1 MISGGGG
8 RGYDLPV
15 STATGFRAG
24 AGGGVRRLGWG
35 LADQAL
41 SSLTNFALAIL
52 VARAV
57 STSALGAFGLAFT
70 TYTITLGATR
80 ALCQEPLTVR
90 YSAMPEREWRPGAA
104 AATGVA
110 LVLGILAGLIC
121 IAAAFFFGGTLRPT
135 LLVLGV
141 GMPGLIVQDAWRS
154 AFFSHLRGR
163 AAFTNDLVWAIAQVV
178 LVAAVLVAGT
188 RTVPA
193 FIAAWA
199 GAAAVAALFGIVQA
213 GLRPRPGRT
222 RWWLSH
228 HRDLGPRYLVEFVA
242 RNAAQSGAMYATAA
256 FAGLSAAGALRG
268 AQVVLG
274 PLNVLNMGVTAPGVA
289 ESVRI
294 ARRSPRRMMRA
305 VELLA
310 VALVVVFV
318 AWGAIV
324 YVLPDSIGEA
334 LLKRSWQPA
343 HDVIPAYTAVMAAS
357 GMLTAA
363 TVGLRAM
370 AAAKRSLRSRL
381 VTGVLAVAGGTIGA
395 ATSGAVGAA
404 TGLALGLWI
413 GGIQWWHQL
422 GAAVTEEEERR
433 AAADVSPEPA
443 SDPAAVPP

>member
-8 RGYDLPV
+8 RGYDLLV
-15 STATGFRAG
+15 STATGIRAG

-41 SSLTNFALAIL
+41 SSMTNFALAVL
-52 VARAV
+52 VARSV

-90 YSAMPEREWRPGAA
+90 YSATGEPEWRDGTA

-110 LVLGILAGLIC
+110 LVLGVLAGVIC
-121 IAAAFFFGGTLRPT
+121 AGAAFFFDGALRPS
-135 LLVLGV
+135 LIVLGV

-154 AFFSHLRGR
+154 AFFSRLQGR
-163 AAFTNDLVWAIAQVV
+163 SAFANDLVWAIAQVV
-178 LVAAVLVAGT
+178 LVAVVLVAGM
-188 RTVPA
+188 RTAPA
-193 FIAAWA
+193 FLAAWA
-199 GAAAVAALFGIVQA
+199 GAAAVAGLFGIVQA
-213 GLRPRPGRT
+213 GLVPRPGRA

-228 HRDLGPRYLVEFVA
+228 HRDLGPRYLVEFIA

-274 PLNVLNMGVTAPGVA
+274 PLNILNMGVTAPGVA

-310 VALVVVFV
+310 VVLVVVFV
-318 AWGAIV
+318 AWGV
-324 YVLPDSIGEA
+324 VMYLLPDSIGEA
-334 LLKRSWQPA
+334 LLKQSWQPA

-395 ATSGAVGAA
+395 ATAGAVGAA

-422 GAAVTEEEERR
+422 GLAVTEEEERR
-433 AAADVSPEPA
+433 AATEAPVSPA
-443 SDPAAVPP
+443 ADPATARP

>member
-1 MISGGGG
+1 MISGGGA
-8 RGYDLPV
+8 RRYDPGV
-15 STATGFRAG
+15 STATGFRGG

-41 SSLTNFALAIL
+41 SSLTNFALAVL

-90 YSAMPEREWRPGAA
+90 YSALSEREWRSGAA

-110 LVLGILAGLIC
+110 LVLGLLAGVVC
-121 IAAAFFFGGTLRPT
+121 VAAAFFFAGTLRPT
-135 LLVLGV
+135 LLVLGI

-163 AAFTNDLVWAIAQVV
+163 AAFGNDLVWALAQVV
-178 LVAAVLVAGT
+178 LVAIVVVAGT
-188 RTVPA
+188 RSVPA
-193 FIAAWA
+193 FVAAWA

-213 GLRPRPGRT
+213 SVVPRPGRT
-222 RWWLSH
+222 GWWLSH

-294 ARRSPRRMMRA
+294 ARRSPRRMMHA
-305 VELLA
+305 VRLLA
-310 VALVVVFV
+310 FALVVVFV
-318 AWGAIV
+318 LWGLVV
-324 YVLPDSIGEA
+324 YVLPDSVGEA
-334 LLKRSWQPA
+334 LLKRSWHPA

-381 VTGVLAVAGGTIGA
+381 VTGVLAVAGGTAGA

-413 GGIQWWHQL
+413 GGIQWWQQL
-422 GAAVTEEEERR
+422 GAAVAEEEVRR
-433 AAADVSPEPA
+433 AEADAPA
-443 SDPAAVPP
+443 PPAPDPAAAQP

>member
-1 MISGGGG
+1 
-8 RGYDLPV
+8 V
-15 STATGFRAG
+15 STATGFRGG

-35 LADQAL
+35 VADQAL
-41 SSLTNFALAIL
+41 SSLTNFALAVL

-57 STSALGAFGLAFT
+57 STSALGAFGLSFT

-90 YSAMPEREWRPGAA
+90 YSATSVREWRTGVA

-110 LVLGILAGLIC
+110 LVLGVAAGIVC
-121 IAAAFFFGGTLRPT
+121 IAVAFLFAGTLRES

-154 AFFSHLRGR
+154 AFFSRLSGR
-163 AAFTNDLVWAIAQVV
+163 TAFGNDLVWAMAQVV
-178 LVAAVLVAGT
+178 LVAAVLLVGM
-188 RTVPA
+188 RSVPA

-199 GAAAVAALFGIVQA
+199 GAAAFAALFGIVQS
-213 GLRPRPGRT
+213 GFVPRPGRT

-242 RNAAQSGAMYATAA
+242 RNGAQSGAMYATAA

-274 PLNVLNMGVTAPGVA
+274 PLNVLNMGVTSPAIA

-294 ARRSPRRMMRA
+294 ARRSPRRMMHA

-310 VALVVVFV
+310 VALVIVFV
-318 AWGAIV
+318 AWGVVV
-324 YVLPDSIGEA
+324 YLLPDSAGEA
-334 LLKRSWQPA
+334 LLKRSWHAA

-370 AAAKRSLRSRL
+370 AAAKRSLRARL
-381 VTGVLAVAGGTIGA
+381 VTGVLAVAGGTAGA

-413 GGIQWWHQL
+413 GGIQWWQQL
-422 GAAVTEEEERR
+422 GAAVGEEEERR
-433 AAADVSPEPA
+433 AAAEVPA
-443 SDPAAVPP
+443 PPAVGPAAAPP

>member
-1 MISGGGG
+1 
-8 RGYDLPV
+8 V
-15 STATGFRAG
+15 STATGSRGGG

-90 YSAMPEREWRPGAA
+90 YSATPVREWRTGVAA
-104 AATGVA
+104 AAGAA
-110 LVLGILAGLIC
+110 LVLGAVAGLVC
-121 IAAAFFFGGTLRPT
+121 IVAAFAFGGTLRAS

-141 GMPGLIVQDAWRS
+141 GMPGLIVQDTWRS
-154 AFFSHLRGR
+154 AFFSRLRGR
-163 AAFTNDLVWAIAQVV
+163 TAFGNDLVWALAQVV
-178 LVAAVLVAGT
+178 LVGVVLAAGT
-188 RTVPA
+188 RSVPA

-199 GAAAVAALFGIVQA
+199 GAAAFAALFGIVQS
-213 GLRPRPGRT
+213 GFVPRPGRT
-222 RWWLSH
+222 RWWLSR

-274 PLNVLNMGVTAPGVA
+274 PLNVLNMGVTSPAIA

-294 ARRSPRRMMRA
+294 ARRSPRRMKHA

-318 AWGAIV
+318 AWGVVV
-324 YVLPDSIGEA
+324 YLLPDSIGEA
-334 LLKRSWQPA
+334 FLKRSWGPA
-343 HDVIPAYTAVMAAS
+343 HEVIPAYTAVMAAS

-381 VTGVLAVAGGTIGA
+381 VTGVLAVAGGTVGA

-413 GGIQWWHQL
+413 GGIQWWQQL
-422 GAAVTEEEERR
+422 GAAVAEEEARR
-433 AAADVSPEPA
+433 AAADAPEAPA
-443 SDPAAVPP
+443 ADPAGVSQ

>member
-1 MISGGGG
+1 
-8 RGYDLPV
+8 V
-15 STATGFRAG
+15 STATGLRGG

-41 SSLTNFALAIL
+41 SSLTNFALAVL

-90 YSAMPEREWRPGAA
+90 YSATPVREWRTGVA

-110 LVLGILAGLIC
+110 LVLGVAAGIVC
-121 IAAAFFFGGTLRPT
+121 IGAAFLFAGTLRT
-135 LLVLGV
+135 SLLVLGI
-141 GMPGLIVQDAWRS
+141 GMPGLIVQDTWRS
-154 AFFSHLRGR
+154 AFFSRLRGR
-163 AAFTNDLVWAIAQVV
+163 TAFGNDLVWAMAQAV
-178 LVAAVLVAGT
+178 LVAAVLAAGT
-188 RTVPA
+188 RSVPA

-199 GAAAVAALFGIVQA
+199 GAAAFAALFGIVQS
-213 GLRPRPGRT
+213 GFVPRPGRT

-256 FAGLSAAGALRG
+256 FAGLAAAGALRG

-274 PLNVLNMGVTAPGVA
+274 PLNVLNMGVTSPAIA

-294 ARRSPRRMMRA
+294 ARRSPRRMMHA

-318 AWGAIV
+318 VWGVVV
-324 YVLPDSIGEA
+324 YLLPDSVGEA
-334 LLKRSWQPA
+334 LLKRSWHPA

-381 VTGVLAVAGGTIGA
+381 VTGVLAVAGGTVGA

-422 GAAVTEEEERR
+422 AAAVTEEEERR
-433 AAADVSPEPA
+433 AAADAPA
-443 SDPAAVPP
+443 PPAADTAGVRQ

>member
-1 MISGGGG
+1 
-8 RGYDLPV
+8 V
-15 STATGFRAG
+15 STATGFRGG

-41 SSLTNFALAIL
+41 SSLTNFALAVL

-90 YSAMPEREWRPGAA
+90 YSATPVREWRTGVA

-110 LVLGILAGLIC
+110 LVLGAAAGVVC
-121 IAAAFFFGGTLRPT
+121 IAAAFAFGGTLRGS
-135 LLVLGV
+135 LLVLGI
-141 GMPGLIVQDAWRS
+141 GMPGLIVQDTWRT
-154 AFFSHLRGR
+154 AFFSRLRGR
-163 AAFTNDLVWAIAQVV
+163 TAFGNDLVWALAQVV

-188 RTVPA
+188 RSVPA

-199 GAAAVAALFGIVQA
+199 GAAAFAALFGIVQS
-213 GLRPRPGRT
+213 GFVPRPGRT

-228 HRDLGPRYLVEFVA
+228 HRDLGPRYLVEFLA
-242 RNAAQSGAMYATAA
+242 RNAAQSGAMYTTAA
-256 FAGLSAAGALRG
+256 FAGLAAAGALRG

-274 PLNVLNMGVTAPGVA
+274 PLNVLNMGVTAPAVA

-294 ARRSPRRMMRA
+294 TRRSPRRMKRA

-310 VALVVVFV
+310 VALVLVFV
-318 AWGAIV
+318 TWGVVV
-324 YVLPDSIGEA
+324 YLLPASVGEA
-334 LLKRSWQPA
+334 LLKRSWHPA

-381 VTGVLAVAGGTIGA
+381 VTGVLAVAGGTVGA
-395 ATSGAVGAA
+395 ATYGAVGAA

-413 GGIQWWHQL
+413 GGIQWWQQL
-422 GAAVTEEEERR
+422 GAAIAEEEERR
-433 AAADVSPEPA
+433 AAADAPGQPA
-443 SDPAAVPP
+443 ADPAGARP

>member
-1 MISGGGG
+1 
-8 RGYDLPV
+8 V
-15 STATGFRAG
+15 STATGFRGG

-41 SSLTNFALAIL
+41 SSLTNFALAVL

-90 YSAMPEREWRPGAA
+90 YSATPVREWRTGVAA
-104 AATGVA
+104 AKGVA
-110 LVLGILAGLIC
+110 LVLGAAAGVVC
-121 IAAAFFFGGTLRPT
+121 IAAAFAFGGTLRGS
-135 LLVLGV
+135 LLVLGI
-141 GMPGLIVQDAWRS
+141 GMPGLIVQDTWRT
-154 AFFSHLRGR
+154 AFFSRLRGR
-163 AAFTNDLVWAIAQVV
+163 TAFGNDLVWALAQVV

-188 RTVPA
+188 RSVPA

-199 GAAAVAALFGIVQA
+199 GAAAFAALFGIVQS
-213 GLRPRPGRT
+213 GFVPRPGRT

-228 HRDLGPRYLVEFVA
+228 HRDLGPRYLVEFLA
-242 RNAAQSGAMYATAA
+242 RNAAQSGAMYTTAA
-256 FAGLSAAGALRG
+256 FAGLAAAGALRG

-274 PLNVLNMGVTAPGVA
+274 PLNVLNMGVTAPAVA

-294 ARRSPRRMMRA
+294 ARRSPRRMKRA

-310 VALVVVFV
+310 VALVLVFV
-318 AWGAIV
+318 TWGVVV
-324 YVLPDSIGEA
+324 YLLPASVGEA
-334 LLKRSWQPA
+334 LLKRSWHPA

-381 VTGVLAVAGGTIGA
+381 VTGVLAVAGGTVGA
-395 ATSGAVGAA
+395 ATYGAVGAA

-413 GGIQWWHQL
+413 GGIQWWQQL
-422 GAAVTEEEERR
+422 GAAIAEEEERR
-433 AAADVSPEPA
+433 AAADAPGQPA
-443 SDPAAVPP
+443 ADPAGARP